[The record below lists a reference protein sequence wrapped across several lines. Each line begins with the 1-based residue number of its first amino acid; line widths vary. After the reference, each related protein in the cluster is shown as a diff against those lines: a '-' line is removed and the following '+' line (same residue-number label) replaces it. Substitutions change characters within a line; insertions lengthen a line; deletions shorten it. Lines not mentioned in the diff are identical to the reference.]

1 MDKRL
6 LKALVAVSL
15 VLLLSTLLAACEDSS
30 RQQDEGQSAP
40 TTLDGKTLVEERC
53 TECHGLGTVT
63 GTSKTKEEWE
73 TTVKRMVGKGAD
85 LNAEEQAA
93 VVEHLA
99 TTYSK

>member
-1 MDKRL
+1 
-6 LKALVAVSL
+6 
-15 VLLLSTLLAACEDSS
+15 
-30 RQQDEGQSAP
+30 
-40 TTLDGKTLVEERC
+40 
-53 TECHGLGTVT
+53 VT
-63 GTSKTKEEWE
+63 GAGKTKEEWE